1 MFGRLIYLTLR
12 KEMDLNTAFHYPI
25 LPEPPCFAYPDGSL
39 EESKKASV
47 LHLRKGNINSSI
59 PCGVNVVIADGTFI
73 IQTSVKDKAL
83 TLAAFSRSALLRVL
97 KLTKG
102 RLDLCFD
109 MYESSSIKNIKR
121 ESKGDQNTE
130 KHFTFGS
137 RQRIPSDFN
146 ELLKISSFKCQS
158 LRFLYKE

>member
-1 MFGRLIYLTLR
+1 MFGRLFYLTLR

-25 LPEPPCFAYPDGSL
+25 LPKPPCFAYPDGSL
-39 EESKKASV
+39 KESKKASV